1 MAVANPNITAII
13 IDDTEYSLLEV
24 PAAESPLVID
34 AKKKILGVMDLESL
48 VRDMDRLGGFILL
61 SYNAINAAG
70 PDYTD
75 ENIKIQRMGFKI
87 TYLCDDAALVIHDF
101 QNTSSNIIEDTRSS
115 YEFLLESLEGM
126 ALETLAAIAKHAGKM
141 EAAARNL
148 SEKFTQERD
157 KAQSILE
164 DVTIAEGKAEARKQK
179 AEEEQKTEHIE
190 KEKTEKDLEE
200 AKKLEEEAK
209 KSRCEYEEKENAQIA
224 DIGNPQKRLV
234 NSVAKVAVAS
244 FSFTGDIS
252 DPEARKQKA
261 KEEQKTEHIEKEKNE
276 KSLEEPKKL
285 EEEAKKSRREYEEK
299 ENAQIADN
307 GHNTVKQVAN
317 RLKEFAITHIGN
329 SVKGLFNSVVKVVTA
344 GLAGDIFDPEAP
356 KIQAAAWKEKREQ
369 ELAEEKKQR
378 EKRQKL
384 MDRQAEFAKEVIN
397 RKIERNTATI
407 AKQALHHAVEALKN
421 LAEIMQQ
428 AALFWNQLQKH
439 CGELADSQLQPIIE
453 KAMKLSAKKRLKVW
467 TSSSFKRKAI
477 NFYAGWVALN
487 SVCNGYM
494 DSIKVT
500 RVKLHGYIRQ
510 NPTQEQS
517 LEDIDK
523 IARDVISGIEKDRKA
538 PMDGSNGN

>member
-1 MAVANPNITAII
+1 MAVANPNTTAII
-13 IDDTEYSLLEV
+13 DDIEYSLLEV
-24 PAAESPLVID
+24 PAAESPLVIG
-34 AKKKILGVMDLESL
+34 ATKKFLGVMDLESL

-75 ENIKIQRMGFKI
+75 EKIKIQRMGFEI
-87 TYLCDDAALVIHDF
+87 TDLCDDAALVIHEF

-115 YEFLLESLEGM
+115 YEFLLDSLEEM

-157 KAQSILE
+157 KARSILE
-164 DVTIAEGKAEARKQK
+164 DVTIAEDKAAARKRK

-190 KEKTEKDLEE
+190 KEKIEKDLEE
-200 AKKLEEEAK
+200 A
-209 KSRCEYEEKENAQIA
+209 
-224 DIGNPQKRLV
+224 
-234 NSVAKVAVAS
+234 
-244 FSFTGDIS
+244 
-252 DPEARKQKA
+252 
-261 KEEQKTEHIEKEKNE
+261 
-276 KSLEEPKKL
+276 KKL

-299 ENAQIADN
+299 ENAQIAD
-307 GHNTVKQVAN
+307 
-317 RLKEFAITHIGN
+317 IGN
-329 SVKGLFNSVVKVVTA
+329 PLKRLVNSVVKVATV

-356 KIQAAAWKEKREQ
+356 KTQAASWKEKREQ

-407 AKQALHHAVEALKN
+407 AKQALHYAVEALKN
-421 LAEIMQQ
+421 LADIMQE
-428 AALFWNQLQKH
+428 AALFWKQLQKH
-439 CGELADSQLQPIIE
+439 CSELADSQLQPTIE
-453 KAMKLSAKKRLKVW
+453 KAMKFSDEKRLKVW
-467 TSSSFKRKAI
+467 TSSAFKRKAI

-487 SVCNGYM
+487 SVCNRYM

-517 LEDIDK
+517 LEDVDK
-523 IARDVISGIEKDRKA
+523 IARDVISGIDKDRKA
-538 PMDGSNGN
+538 LEDGSSGN